1 MRITKNLH
9 DLQLRIS
16 AACNEAGRSENDVS
30 ILAVS
35 KHHNAT
41 AISEAV
47 AAGLQSM
54 GENYLQEAL
63 EKIAIFGREIEWHF
77 IGRVQS
83 NKTKSIAENFQWV
96 QTIATAHIAE
106 RLSRQ
111 RPVSLGDLNICIQID
126 PEKSGLHA
134 GVAPDEAEA
143 LCEIIAGL
151 PNLRLRGLMTIPL
164 PTASREQQRL
174 PFRQLRELRDHLV
187 ARGFALDTLSMG
199 MTDDLEAAIIEGS
212 TMIRIGTALFG
223 SRPQ

>member
-1 MRITKNLH
+1 MCLC
-9 DLQLRIS
+9 
-16 AACNEAGRSENDVS
+16 AA
-30 ILAVS
+30 
-35 KHHNAT
+35 

-77 IGRVQS
+77 IGRIQS
-83 NKTKSIAENFQWV
+83 NKTKAIAENFQWV
-96 QTIATAHIAE
+96 QTIETAHIAE

-126 PEKSGLHA
+126 SDKSGLHD

-164 PTASREQQRL
+164 RAASREQQRL

-212 TMIRIGTALFG
+212 TMLRIGTALFG
-223 SRPQ
+223 PRPQ